1 MSGRE
6 SPNCFCQ
13 FGPQIIVESRYSK
26 MPTAVAKKLLVVII
40 LGSFQLILVPCPVIK
55 RIKLPQNG
63 GLLLSF
69 CVFKCF
75 SKQCFVVSVI

>member
-1 MSGRE
+1 
-6 SPNCFCQ
+6 
-13 FGPQIIVESRYSK
+13 
-26 MPTAVAKKLLVVII
+26 MPTAVAEKLLVII
-40 LGSFQLILVPCPVIK
+40 LGNFQLIILVPCPIIK

-63 GLLLSF
+63 GLSLSC